1 MSSTSDFMNELA
13 KKLQD
18 ERKVGESTANGYI
31 RSLYSLNGKAP
42 FKNLA
47 WTKKTEEVLSRVAE
61 YAESTQRTLLATLVS
76 VLSIAGPS
84 YKKALKT
91 YTSKMNAEV
100 EKDKAAPK
108 GRTEKQS
115 ENWMEWSDV
124 LAKKAELEGGVA
136 GLAKKKTLTA
146 PEWNKLLDLMVLS
159 LYTDQPPR
167 RNLDYLVMNV
177 AKKAGESTE
186 CNWLDLTTKKFVF
199 NKYKTAK
206 KYAQQVQDVPASLMA
221 TVQAYLKH
229 HPLWNAEAKKSKDGV
244 PFLVTADGSPLKAGN
259 CITRILNR
267 VLGKKVGASM
277 LRHVFLTDK
286 FGKEDSEREEIAKE
300 MGHSVAQQKDYVLPE
315 EKDE

>member
-1 MSSTSDFMNELA
+1 MNELA

-47 WTKKTEEVLSRVAE
+47 WAKKTEEVLSRVAE

-115 ENWMEWSDV
+115 ENWMTVEEINSKKSD
-124 LAKKAELEGGVA
+124 LEKDIA
-136 GLAKKKTLTA
+136 PLIKKKTLTA

-199 NKYKTAK
+199 NKYKTMK
-206 KYAQQVQDVPASLMA
+206 KYGQQVQEIPAPLMA
-221 TVQAYLKH
+221 TIALYMKH
-229 HPLWNAEAKKSKDGV
+229 HPLWNAEAKKSKEGV
-244 PFLVTADGSPLKAGN
+244 PFLVTADGAPLKAGN

-267 VLGKKVGASM
+267 VLGKKVGASL
-277 LRHVFLTDK
+277 LRHIFITDK
-286 FGKEDSEREEIAKE
+286 FGAVKEEMEETAKL
-300 MGHSVAQQKDYVLPE
+300 MGHSVGEQQGTYNLPGAKE
-315 EKDE
+315 EE